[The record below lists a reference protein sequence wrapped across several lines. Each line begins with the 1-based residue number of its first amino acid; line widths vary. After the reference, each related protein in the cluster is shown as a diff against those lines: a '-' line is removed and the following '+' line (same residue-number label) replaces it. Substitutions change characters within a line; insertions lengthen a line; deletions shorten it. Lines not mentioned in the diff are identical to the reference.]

1 MSHGRDIGLL
11 CGGEWLGGRGA
22 MEGAEELEVTVA
34 QNPNDNQE
42 EDDEA
47 PEDNLNPPI
56 SKHGP
61 SSRR

>member
-11 CGGEWLGGRGA
+11 CSGERLGDKGA
-22 MEGAEELEVTVA
+22 MEGAEKLEVTVA
-34 QNPNDNQE
+34 QNPDDNQE

-47 PEDNLNPPI
+47 PEDNLNSPI

-61 SSRR
+61 SS